1 MSALRIG
8 TKRMWLRRLL
18 RTGDVIVRA
27 HGAIWNPT
35 KKAVSWWWE
44 EIGIGGTV
52 VIMILAGFIG
62 GMIYAIFMT
71 FYSDRVATNEHI
83 LRAMKAD
90 ECVAYNLPVWHKKIN
105 DGDDG
110 PTLNRDIYSVQNA
123 CDKLHREEAAKA
135 EQAKVLK
142 R

>member
-1 MSALRIG
+1 MRALRIG

-35 KKAVSWWWE
+35 KRAVSWWWK
-44 EIGIGGTV
+44 EIGIGGT
-52 VIMILAGFIG
+52 IGIGFLSGLIG
-62 GMIYAIFMT
+62 CLFYAAFMT
-71 FYSDRVATNEHI
+71 FYSDRVASNEH
-83 LRAMKAD
+83 LMRAMKAD
-90 ECVAYNLPVWHKKIN
+90 ECVAYNLPGWHKKTKN
-105 DGDDG
+105 DDG
-110 PTLNRDIYSVQNA
+110 PTLNGDIYSVQAA
-123 CDKLHREEAAKA
+123 CDKMHAEDAAKE